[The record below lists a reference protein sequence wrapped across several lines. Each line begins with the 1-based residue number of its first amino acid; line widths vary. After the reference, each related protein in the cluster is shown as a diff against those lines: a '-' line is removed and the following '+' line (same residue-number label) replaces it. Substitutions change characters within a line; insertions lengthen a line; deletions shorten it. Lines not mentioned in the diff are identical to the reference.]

1 MDPVIGYTDELVKSC
16 DKEICSDPVPSPFTK
31 WTVHWAAC
39 TLCLPLALRTW
50 LSAGHDLEENKYNML
65 SGGKCFRCV

>member
-1 MDPVIGYTDELVKSC
+1 MDPVIGYTDELVRVAIRRSALTLSHPLC
-16 DKEICSDPVPSPFTK
+16 K

-50 LSAGHDLEENKYNML
+50 LSAGHDLEENKYNMF
-65 SGGKCFRCV
+65 SDGKCFRCV